1 MSIKLQ
7 AGKSVHKTSCRL
19 KPELNNIPAMP
30 LRKQKILMNFAS
42 CRNRIHC
49 QKIHGNSCICNVE
62 FLLTFVKVRSITH
75 PVT

>member
-19 KPELNNIPAMP
+19 KPELNNIPSML
-30 LRKQKILMNFAS
+30 LRTKKIPMIFAS

-49 QKIHGNSCICNVE
+49 QKMHGNTCIYNVE